1 MPPSSV
7 TLKMEPKPES
17 DYLLEPEEQLPV
29 TVELP
34 SESPP
39 EEEEPINPS

>member
-7 TLKMEPKPES
+7 TLKTEPKPES
-17 DYLLEPEEQLPV
+17 DYLPEPEEPLPV

-34 SESPP
+34 SELLP
-39 EEEEPINPS
+39 EEEEPINLS